1 MLTKTIFQIR
11 LYPVMCITKMQ
22 NLQATSVASQD
33 SVIRPTAII
42 GALITNSMLE
52 AAIFASKKFADVL
65 RFLFARTTMSSK
77 EFSVMEKRKTVSR
90 TKASINGRAELDLLN
105 SEKNVNCVVFPH
117 PNFASNSLK

>member
-11 LYPVMCITKMQ
+11 LYPVMCITNTQ
-22 NLQATSVASQD
+22 NLQATSV
-33 SVIRPTAII
+33 VIRPTAII

-65 RFLFARTTMSSK
+65 RFLFARTTISSR
-77 EFSVMEKRKTVSR
+77 EFSAMEKRKTVSR
-90 TKASINGRAELDLLN
+90 TNASINARAEFDLLN

-117 PNFASNSLK
+117 PNSESNSLK